1 MMCAVEPTADDAM
14 ESTRATHTGD
24 TDLGALV
31 YTREHTAIAHTVAAV
46 FLFAAPT
53 LFVSWVVLFVKQN
66 PGVEPMSL
74 PAKLGIIAFIV
85 ALAGGAALY
94 LFVKGRKGRKSIET
108 YERGIRLRRP
118 SGEEIVFKYA
128 DVRQLRQRTFKGGLA
143 GVEFT
148 LNDGASYEIGVHGS
162 EDVKMLKYILERF
175 GPIAWERDNS
185 FRIM

>member
-1 MMCAVEPTADDAM
+1 M
-14 ESTRATHTGD
+14 ESTQTARAGD

-31 YTREHTAIAHTVAAV
+31 CIREHTATAHTVAAAFI
-46 FLFAAPT
+46 FLAPT
-53 LFVSWVVLFVKQN
+53 LFVSSVVLFVKQN
-66 PGVEPMSL
+66 PGVEPMGL

-85 ALAGGAALY
+85 ALAGGAALF
-94 LFVKGRKGRKSIET
+94 LFVKGRKGRKSIKT

-128 DVRQLRQRTFKGGLA
+128 DVRQLKQRTFKGALA

-148 LNDGASYEIGVHGS
+148 LNDGASYEIGVHGRA
-162 EDVKMLKYILERF
+162 DVKMLEYILERF

-185 FRIM
+185 FRVM

>member
-1 MMCAVEPTADDAM
+1 M
-14 ESTRATHTGD
+14 ESTQATHTAD

-31 YTREHTAIAHTVAAV
+31 YTREHTATAHTVGAAFI
-46 FLFAAPT
+46 FLAAT

-74 PAKLGIIAFIV
+74 SGKLGIMAFIV
-85 ALAGGAALY
+85 ALSGGAALF
-94 LFVKGRKGRKSIET
+94 LFVKGRKGRKSIQT

-118 SGEEIVFKYA
+118 SGQEIVFKYA
-128 DVRQLRQRTFKGGLA
+128 DVRQLKQRTFKGGLA
-143 GVEFT
+143 GVEFV
-148 LNDGASYEIGVHGS
+148 LNDGASYEIGVHGTA
-162 EDVKMLKYILERF
+162 DVQMLKYVLERF